1 MCLSSVGPDFGDFD
15 FMKLNLDR
23 NEPDVDLV
31 SQKSFLAFARC
42 TAVILRSNYVYCYSV
57 LGGRYCYSVYMYM
70 YM

>member
-1 MCLSSVGPDFGDFD
+1 MGPDFGDFD

-42 TAVILRSNYVYCYSV
+42 TV
-57 LGGRYCYSVYMYM
+57 LLQ
-70 YM
+70 